1 MSNLNYIELQ
11 AKCLNKILQENIN
24 QLKEKETYN
33 KLCYLLC
40 IENKEITYNM
50 KKVEVVYK
58 IIDKSIS
65 SGNYKKAF
73 RYCCYLKKGVEEVMN
88 QVKLVV

>member
-1 MSNLNYIELQ
+1 MSKLDHIELQ

-24 QLKEKETYN
+24 KLKEEETYN

-40 IENKEITYNM
+40 SGNKEITDNM
-50 KKVEVVYK
+50 KKIEVVYK

-73 RYCCYLKKGVEEVMN
+73 RYCCYLKKSVEEVIN
-88 QVKLVV
+88 INKSI